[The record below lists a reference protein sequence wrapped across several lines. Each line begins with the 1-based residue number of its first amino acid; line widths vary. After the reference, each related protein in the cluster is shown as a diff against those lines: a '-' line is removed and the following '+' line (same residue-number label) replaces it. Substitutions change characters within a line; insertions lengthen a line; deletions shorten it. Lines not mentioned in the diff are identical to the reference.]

1 MGLFLAAFYRE
12 VRDKKDMSQS
22 SILTNGNLLRQNVPQ
37 FTSIT
42 YFGECIDSEIAQYF
56 IKQSAATLE
65 LLEIR
70 HRKLRFME
78 GCIYRDDGRLMTYP
92 RLKNLQIVV
101 SIENRESPIEV
112 RGTELGA
119 LFPALE
125 YLELHPSRIFNDYA
139 LFKSCSSTLIG
150 LDLELDSEI

>member
-65 LLEIR
+65 SLEI
-70 HRKLRFME
+70 HNRKLRFME

-92 RLKNLQIVV
+92 RLKKLEIIVNLEG
-101 SIENRESPIEV
+101 SENPIEV
-112 RGTELGA
+112 RGAELGA
-119 LFPALE
+119 LFPALQ
-125 YLELHPSRIFNDYA
+125 YLKLHPSRIFNDYA
-139 LFKSCSSTLIG
+139 LF
-150 LDLELDSEI
+150 